1 MKCQICRENPANIV
15 FTKIVNNEK
24 VVLHICGECAQK
36 KGLTIE
42 IGHPESIT
50 AAKSGIEDA
59 LGGEHRQE
67 TGAPNLVCEICGLP
81 FAEFKKTGYVGCDNC
96 YDAFNRYIVNIL
108 KQIHGSAVHQGKVPL
123 HLAGDVELK
132 KHVRTLRLRLQH
144 CIEAEDYERAAEL
157 RDKIATLEGKVV
169 KDGL

>member
-1 MKCQICRENPANIV
+1 MKCQICRENLANIV

-24 VVLHICGECAQK
+24 VVLHICSECAQK

-42 IGHPESIT
+42 IGHPESI
-50 AAKSGIEDA
+50 AAMKAGADHNP
-59 LGGEHRQE
+59 GGEQRQE
-67 TGAPNLVCEICGLP
+67 TNVPDLVCDICGLP
-81 FAEFKKTGYVGCDNC
+81 FAEFKKTGFVGCDNC
-96 YDAFNRYIVNIL
+96 YEAFNRHIVNIL

-123 HLAGDVELK
+123 HIAGDVELK
-132 KHVRTLRLRLQH
+132 KHIRTLRLRLQH

-157 RDKIATLEGKVV
+157 RDKIASLEGKFV